1 MIAHLTGSILFAGDK
16 YVVIETAGVGYK
28 VRVASDVL
36 LSLKKNTDN
45 LPATAYRSPEAVGR
59 WQAGIASL
67 WIYTAVREDALDLY
81 GFQNQ
86 TELEFFEMLI
96 SVSGI
101 GPKGALGI
109 LNVATVEHLKE
120 AIANGNTGSLTK
132 VSGIGSKSAQKII
145 LELRDKL
152 SDHEYDTGGT
162 MLGDERD
169 AIEGLVAL
177 GYAERSAREALK
189 KVSPDTKGT
198 GARIKEALKQL
209 GK

>member
-1 MIAHLTGSILFAGDK
+1 MIAHLSGNILFAGDK

-28 VRVASDVL
+28 VRVSMDTL
-36 LSLKKNTDN
+36 QSLKKDTNKK
-45 LPATAYRSPEAVGR
+45 
-59 WQAGIASL
+59 ASL
-67 WIYTAVREDALDLY
+67 WIHTAVREDALDLY
-81 GFQNQ
+81 GFNDQVA
-86 TELEFFEMLI
+86 LEFFEMLI

-109 LNVATVEHLKE
+109 LNVAPVDHLKE
-120 AIANGNTGSLTK
+120 AIAMGDTGALTK

-152 SDHEYDTGGT
+152 GGHESLTRGT

-177 GYAERSAREALK
+177 GYAERAAREALK
-189 KVSPDTKGT
+189 KISPDTKGT

>member
-1 MIAHLTGSILFAGDK
+1 MIAHLSGTILFVSDK
-16 YVVIETAGVGYK
+16 YTIIETSGVGYK
-28 VRVASDVL
+28 VRVTIDTLQV
-36 LSLKKNTDN
+36 LKKSMGNK
-45 LPATAYRSPEAVGR
+45 TA
-59 WQAGIASL
+59 L
-67 WIYTAVREDALDLY
+67 WIHTAVREDALDLY

-86 TELEFFEMLI
+86 NELEFFEMLI

-109 LNVATVEHLKE
+109 LNVAPVEHLKE
-120 AIANGNTGSLTK
+120 AIAMGDTAALTK

-152 SDHEYDTGGT
+152 GGSEGETGGT
-162 MLGDERD
+162 MLGVERD

-189 KVSPDTKGT
+189 KVPPETKGT

-209 GK
+209 GRKN

>member
-1 MIAHLTGSILFAGDK
+1 MIAHLSGTILFTGDR

-28 VRVASDVL
+28 VRVAVDTLQTLRKSVD
-36 LSLKKNTDN
+36 KK
-45 LPATAYRSPEAVGR
+45 
-59 WQAGIASL
+59 ASL
-67 WIYTAVREDALDLY
+67 WIYTVVREDTLDLY

-86 TELEFFEMLI
+86 GELEFFEMLI

-101 GPKGALGI
+101 GPKAALGI
-109 LNVATVEHLKE
+109 LNVAPVDHLKE
-120 AIANGNTGSLTK
+120 AISMGDTAALTK

-152 SDHEYDTGGT
+152 GGQESITGDT

-177 GYAERSAREALK
+177 GYSERVAREALK
-189 KVSPDTKGT
+189 KISSDIKGT
-198 GARIKEALKQL
+198 GARIKEVLKKL

>member
-1 MIAHLTGSILFAGDK
+1 M
-16 YVVIETAGVGYK
+16 VIETNGVGYK
-28 VRVASDVL
+28 VRLAVDTL
-36 LSLKKNTDN
+36 QTLRKNTGEN
-45 LPATAYRSPEAVGR
+45 T
-59 WQAGIASL
+59 SL
-67 WIYTAVREDALDLY
+67 WIHTAVREDALDLY

-86 TELEFFEMLI
+86 VELEFFEMLI

-109 LNVATVEHLKE
+109 LNVAPVDHLKE
-120 AIANGNTGSLTK
+120 AIAMGDTGALTK

-152 SDHEYDTGGT
+152 GWQESEAGGT

-189 KVSPDTKGT
+189 KVPSDTKGT
-198 GARIKEALKQL
+198 GARIKEALKLL

>member
-1 MIAHLTGSILFAGDK
+1 MISQILQAHNFWYSVHMIAHLYGTIIFAGDR
-16 YVVIETAGVGYK
+16 YVILETGGVGYK
-28 VRVASDVL
+28 VRVTVDTLQAI
-36 LSLKKNTDN
+36 KKND
-45 LPATAYRSPEAVGR
+45 YKK
-59 WQAGIASL
+59 ASL
-67 WIYTAVREDALDLY
+67 WIYTVVREDALDLY

-109 LNVATVEHLKE
+109 LNVAPVEHLKE
-120 AIANGNTGSLTK
+120 AVAMGDTGALTK

-152 SDHEYDTGGT
+152 DGHESITGST

-177 GYAERSAREALK
+177 GYAERNARDALK
-189 KVSPDTKGT
+189 KVSTEIKGT
-198 GARIKEALKQL
+198 SARIKSALKQL
-209 GK
+209 GSNN

>member
-1 MIAHLTGSILFAGDK
+1 MIAHLSGTILFAGDK
-16 YVVIETAGVGYK
+16 YVIIETAGVGYK
-28 VRVASDVL
+28 VRVALDTLQAIRKSAD
-36 LSLKKNTDN
+36 KK
-45 LPATAYRSPEAVGR
+45 
-59 WQAGIASL
+59 ASL
-67 WIYTAVREDALDLY
+67 WIYTVVREDALDLY

-109 LNVATVEHLKE
+109 LNVAPVEHLKE
-120 AIANGNTGSLTK
+120 AIAMGDTAALTK

-152 SDHEYDTGGT
+152 GGHEGDTGGT

-177 GYAERSAREALK
+177 GYAERTAREALK
-189 KVSPDTKGT
+189 KVPVEIKGT
-198 GARIKEALKQL
+198 GARIKDALKQL
-209 GK
+209 GKH

>member
-1 MIAHLTGSILFAGDK
+1 MIAHLSGTILFAGTR
-16 YVVIETAGVGYK
+16 YAVIETNGVGYK
-28 VRVASDVL
+28 IRATVDTLQTLR
-36 LSLKKNTDN
+36 KN
-45 LPATAYRSPEAVGR
+45 
-59 WQAGIASL
+59 AGKNMSL
-67 WIYTAVREDALDLY
+67 WVHTAVREDALDLY

-86 TELEFFEMLI
+86 VELDFFEMLI

-109 LNVATVEHLKE
+109 LNVAPVEHLKE
-120 AIANGNTGSLTK
+120 AIAMGDTGALTK

-145 LELRDKL
+145 LELQDKL
-152 SDHEYDTGGT
+152 GGHESETGGT

-177 GYAERSAREALK
+177 GYAERTAREALK
-189 KVSPDTKGT
+189 KVSPDIKGT
-198 GARIKEALKQL
+198 GARIKESLKLL

>member
-1 MIAHLTGSILFAGDK
+1 MIAHISGTILFTGDK

-28 VRVASDVL
+28 VRVALDTL
-36 LSLKKNTDN
+36 LKLRKSADKK
-45 LPATAYRSPEAVGR
+45 
-59 WQAGIASL
+59 ASL
-67 WIYTAVREDALDLY
+67 WIHTAVREDALDLY
-81 GFQNQ
+81 GFEEQVV
-86 TELEFFEMLI
+86 LDFFEMLI

-109 LNVATVEHLKE
+109 LNVAPVEHLKE
-120 AIANGNTGSLTK
+120 AIAMGDTGALTK

-152 SDHEYDTGGT
+152 GGHESESGST

-169 AIEGLVAL
+169 AIEGLVTL

-189 KVSPDTKGT
+189 KVSPEIKGT
-198 GARIKEALKQL
+198 SARIKDALKQL
-209 GK
+209 GKK

>member
-1 MIAHLTGSILFAGDK
+1 MIAHLSGTILFAGDR
-16 YVVIETAGVGYK
+16 YVVIETNGVGYK
-28 VRVASDVL
+28 VRLAVDTL
-36 LSLKKNTDN
+36 QTLRKNTGEN
-45 LPATAYRSPEAVGR
+45 T
-59 WQAGIASL
+59 SL
-67 WIYTAVREDALDLY
+67 WIHTAVREDALDLY

-86 TELEFFEMLI
+86 VELEFFEMLI

-109 LNVATVEHLKE
+109 LNVAPVDHLKE
-120 AIANGNTGSLTK
+120 AIAMGDTGALTK

-152 SDHEYDTGGT
+152 GWQESEAGGT

-189 KVSPDTKGT
+189 KVPSDTKGT
-198 GARIKEALKQL
+198 GARIKEALKLL

>member
-1 MIAHLTGSILFAGDK
+1 MIAHLSGSILFAGDK
-16 YVVIETAGVGYK
+16 YVIIDTAGVGYK
-28 VRVASDVL
+28 VRVPVDTL
-36 LSLKKNTDN
+36 LSLKKNADKK
-45 LPATAYRSPEAVGR
+45 
-59 WQAGIASL
+59 ASL

-86 TELEFFEMLI
+86 TELEFFELLI
-96 SVSGI
+96 TVSGI

-109 LNVATVEHLKE
+109 LNVAPVDHLKE
-120 AIANGNTGSLTK
+120 AIAMGDTGALTK

-152 SDHEYDTGGT
+152 GGSADETGST

-177 GYAERSAREALK
+177 GYAERAAREALK

-209 GK
+209 AK

>member
-1 MIAHLTGSILFAGDK
+1 MIAHLSGTILFAGDK
-16 YVVIETAGVGYK
+16 YVVIDTAGVGYK
-28 VRVASDVL
+28 VRITLDTL
-36 LSLKKNTDN
+36 QKLKKNI
-45 LPATAYRSPEAVGR
+45 GK
-59 WQAGIASL
+59 GASL
-67 WIYTAVREDALDLY
+67 WIHTAVREDAIDLY
-81 GFQNQ
+81 GFEEA
-86 TELEFFEMLI
+86 TSLEFFELLI

-109 LNVATVEHLKE
+109 LNVAPVAHLKE
-120 AIANGNTGSLTK
+120 AIATGDTGALTK

-152 SDHEYDTGGT
+152 GGHESETGST

-189 KVSPDTKGT
+189 KVSPETRGT
-198 GARIKEALKQL
+198 SARIKEALKQL
-209 GK
+209 GGK

>member
-1 MIAHLTGSILFAGDK
+1 MIAHLSGDILYTGDK
-16 YVVIETAGVGYK
+16 YIVVETGGVGYK
-28 VRVASDVL
+28 VRVTTDAL
-36 LSLKKNTDN
+36 LLLKNNTDKK
-45 LPATAYRSPEAVGR
+45 V
-59 WQAGIASL
+59 SL
-67 WIYTAVREDALDLY
+67 WIYTVVREDALDLY

-86 TELEFFEMLI
+86 NELVFFEMLI

-109 LNVATVEHLKE
+109 LNVAPVEHLKE
-120 AIANGNTGSLTK
+120 AIAMGDTGALTK

-152 SDHEYDTGGT
+152 GGHENNTGGT
-162 MLGDERD
+162 TLGDERD

-177 GYAERSAREALK
+177 GYPERSAREALK
-189 KVSPDTKGT
+189 KVSSETKGT

-209 GK
+209 AK

>member
-1 MIAHLTGSILFAGDK
+1 MIAHLSGTIFFVGDRFAI
-16 YVVIETAGVGYK
+16 IETAGVGYK
-28 VRVASDVL
+28 VRVAVDTL
-36 LSLKKNTDN
+36 QTLRKSLDKKAD
-45 LPATAYRSPEAVGR
+45 
-59 WQAGIASL
+59 L

-109 LNVATVEHLKE
+109 LNVAPVDHLKE
-120 AIANGNTGSLTK
+120 AIAMGDTAALTK

-152 SDHEYDTGGT
+152 GGHEGDTGGT

-177 GYAERSAREALK
+177 GYAERAAREALK
-189 KVSPDTKGT
+189 KVSSETKGT
-198 GARIKEALKQL
+198 GARIKEALKEL
-209 GK
+209 GKK